1 MVELRAL
8 ENARNNGDIMYKGQA
23 AWWKPETTPTPWYEI
38 APKREE
44 QAVVIVSVN
53 NKEGTAIVEYLD
65 IRRRPI
71 NHIAPLHELHPRELT
86 K

>member
-1 MVELRAL
+1 
-8 ENARNNGDIMYKGQA
+8 MYKGQA
-23 AWWKPETTPTPWYEI
+23 AWWRPETTTPPWYEI

-53 NKEGTAIVEYLD
+53 NKEGTAVVEYLD
-65 IRRRPI
+65 TMRRPI
-71 NHIAPLHELHPRELT
+71 NHIAQLHELRPRELT